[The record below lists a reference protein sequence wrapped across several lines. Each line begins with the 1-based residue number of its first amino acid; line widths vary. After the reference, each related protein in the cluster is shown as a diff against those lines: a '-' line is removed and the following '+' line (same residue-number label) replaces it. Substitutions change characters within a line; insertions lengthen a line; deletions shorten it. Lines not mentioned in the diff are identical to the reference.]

1 MNPHEACS
9 SWVLE
14 KHLLELWRTADGVIR
29 LKGVDTAVIA
39 RIVIIEV
46 RRRLLLWAGTAC
58 GGTAAGVVGS
68 APWERS
74 AEVAAAAW
82 GKGRLWQH
90 RCCQGSCKGRHGP
103 QC

>member
-39 RIVIIEV
+39 RIVIIEA
-46 RRRLLLWAGTAC
+46 RRRLLLWAGTA

-68 APWERS
+68 APLERS
-74 AEVAAAAW
+74 AEVAAVW
-82 GKGRLWQH
+82 GKGRLWQQ
-90 RCCQGSCKGRHGP
+90 RCCQGFCKGGHGP
-103 QC
+103 Q

>member
-39 RIVIIEV
+39 RIVIIE
-46 RRRLLLWAGTAC
+46 ATTSA
-58 GGTAAGVVGS
+58 TVVGRHS
-68 APWERS
+68 GRDGG
-74 AEVAAAAW
+74 W
-82 GKGRLWQH
+82 GSRLRTLGALSRGRGCL
-90 RCCQGSCKGRHGP
+90 G
-103 QC
+103 

>member
-39 RIVIIEV
+39 RIVSIKV

-58 GGTAAGVVGS
+58 REKAAGVGS
-68 APWERS
+68 ASLERS
-74 AEVAAAAW
+74 AEVAAVW
-82 GKGRLWQH
+82 GNSRLWQH
-90 RCCQGSCKGRHGP
+90 RCCQGSCE
-103 QC
+103 